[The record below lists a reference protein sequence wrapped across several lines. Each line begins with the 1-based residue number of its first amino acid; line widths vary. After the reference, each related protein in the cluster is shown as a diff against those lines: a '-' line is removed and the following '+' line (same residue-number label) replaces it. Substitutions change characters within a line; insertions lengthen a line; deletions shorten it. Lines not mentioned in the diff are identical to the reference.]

1 MLVIAAVSRK
11 LCELVSDVIADA
23 AAEGHSI
30 GSELARA
37 PSWLLNLALNAR
49 PGHAWAA
56 YLTTTHPHDVDEL
69 KLGKQMTAMLT
80 EAEQL
85 HAKLDRY
92 AYGPP
97 PIRFT
102 EADVDQARAA
112 GVLLELGRTPIIL
125 DRAVYRDS
133 SRARSCAPSRSCA
146 PGRHAR
152 PRRRP
157 PPARIPQAVSARHAR
172 SSTSSIAPRPAS
184 TPLARTRSTSTS
196 APRCSTSSPPSTRA
210 TRTSRGSSSY
220 ADVRLCRLCGD
231 ADDERPAPERGSHPR
246 GARAPRSRPGEEQE
260 RHAVMAETCFAAN
273 AGVRPAMPTT
283 IAIRPERV
291 GAVSV
296 VA

>member
-30 GSELARA
+30 GSEFARDPA
-37 PSWLLNLALNAR
+37 WLLNRALNAR

-69 KLGKQMTAMLT
+69 KLGRQMTAMLT

-125 DRAVYRDS
+125 DRAVYRELLKGAIVRTVEEL
-133 SRARSCAPSRSCA
+133 RARAARQTEEKATARKNSA
-146 PGRHAR
+146 GRERTPREELDVEHRAAAREHA
-152 PRRRP
+152 
-157 PPARIPQAVSARHAR
+157 
-172 SSTSSIAPRPAS
+172 
-184 TPLARTRSTSTS
+184 
-196 APRCSTSSPPSTRA
+196 TRA
-210 TRTSRGSSSY
+210 HAVNLDLGAALLDKLATVDPGDTNVARFF
-220 ADVRLCRLCGD
+220 VLCGC
-231 ADDERPAPERGSHPR
+231 P
-246 GARAPRSRPGEEQE
+246 
-260 RHAVMAETCFAAN
+260 T
-273 AGVRPAMPTT
+273 MPTVW
-283 IAIRPERV
+283 RCR
-291 GAVSV
+291 
-296 VA
+296 